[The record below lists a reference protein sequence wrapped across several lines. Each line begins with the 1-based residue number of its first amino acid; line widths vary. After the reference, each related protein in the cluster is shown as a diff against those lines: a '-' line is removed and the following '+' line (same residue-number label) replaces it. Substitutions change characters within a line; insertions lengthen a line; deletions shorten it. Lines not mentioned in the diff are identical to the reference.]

1 MSLKAWIKVTCVFAY
16 MCLVAFVPEMPS
28 IYTLC
33 ISCLGFCLTISASV
47 ILIHFL
53 NTRPPA
59 QKNLLNRILVLLTG
73 VLNLGTVRCFL
84 VSVLAYFWNSELKAV
99 TDAYPAIIAGIF
111 SVRFYTIME
120 IIVICILS
128 TGRLLL
134 FSNPAI
140 FNNLA
145 PFATPGA
152 VFAGLL
158 ALGISALDMVLLS
171 FMCSENPNTWM
182 LFIFKSE
189 AGINNIQNN
198 VMNNTTRIIEDD
210 HYAKNTTRIIEDDH
224 YANNTTRIIEDDHYA
239 NNTIR
244 IIEDDH
250 YANNTTRI
258 IEDDQLCSLPP
269 TIYIVI
275 TSIMILETSTMVYI
289 FIKEYKKLRRNK
301 VSHAEPSRP
310 VRSEVIWNQ
319 RLIQRSESL
328 PLFKPKVKE
337 NLRRSSLHSVGG
349 TAVDICEA
357 EIVVAVQDISTLT
370 SQLNSNN
377 AGANEIKI
385 LAKQTFQKHFLKTA
399 SFLTTFSLAG
409 MLIKCVSFLTAGSSF
424 RAFPEIA
431 MIRLVAYV
439 PLVLIIYFDKDIL
452 SFISTYL

>member
-1 MSLKAWIKVTCVFAY
+1 MSLKTWIKVTCVFAY
-16 MCLVAFVPEMPS
+16 MCLVAFVPEMPN

-73 VLNLGTVRCFL
+73 VLNLGTARCFL

-171 FMCSENPNTWM
+171 FICSENPNTWM

-210 HYAKNTTRIIEDDH
+210 HYA
-224 YANNTTRIIEDDHYA
+224 
-239 NNTIR
+239 
-244 IIEDDH
+244 
-250 YANNTTRI
+250 NNTTRI

-275 TSIMILETSTMVYI
+275 TSTMILETSTMVYI

-357 EIVVAVQDISTLT
+357 EIVAAAHDISTLT
-370 SQLNSNN
+370 SQQNSNN
-377 AGANEIKI
+377 SGANEIKI
-385 LAKQTFQKHFLKTA
+385 LAKQTFQKYFLKKCQFYNNFF
-399 SFLTTFSLAG
+399 SGWNVNKMCFLFNCWKLLQS
-409 MLIKCVSFLTAGSSF
+409 
-424 RAFPEIA
+424 
-431 MIRLVAYV
+431 
-439 PLVLIIYFDKDIL
+439 
-452 SFISTYL
+452 IS

>member
-1 MSLKAWIKVTCVFAY
+1 MSLKTWIKVTCVFAY

-210 HYAKNTTRIIEDDH
+210 HYA
-224 YANNTTRIIEDDHYA
+224 
-239 NNTIR
+239 
-244 IIEDDH
+244 
-250 YANNTTRI
+250 NNTTRI

-275 TSIMILETSTMVYI
+275 TSTMILETSTMVYI

-328 PLFKPKVKE
+328 PLFKSKVKE
-337 NLRRSSLHSVGG
+337 NLRRYSLHSVGG

-357 EIVVAVQDISTLT
+357 EIVAAAHDISTLT
-370 SQLNSNN
+370 SQQNSNN
-377 AGANEIKI
+377 SGANEIKI

-399 SFLTTFSLAG
+399 SFSTTFSLAG

>member
-224 YANNTTRIIEDDHYA
+224 YANNTTRIIEDD
-239 NNTIR
+239 
-244 IIEDDH
+244 
-250 YANNTTRI
+250 
-258 IEDDQLCSLPP
+258 QLCSLPP

-337 NLRRSSLHSVGG
+337 NLRRSSLHSVRG

>member
-1 MSLKAWIKVTCVFAY
+1 MSLKTWIKVTCIFAY
-16 MCLVAFVPEMPS
+16 MCLVTFVPEMPS
-28 IYTLC
+28 IYTFC
-33 ISCLGFCLTISASV
+33 TNCLGFCLTISASV
-47 ILIHFL
+47 ILIYFL

-73 VLNLGTVRCFL
+73 VLSLGTARCFL
-84 VSVLAYFWNSELKAV
+84 VSLVACFWNSELKAV

-182 LFIFKSE
+182 LFIFKAE

-210 HYAKNTTRIIEDDH
+210 HYAN
-224 YANNTTRIIEDDHYA
+224 Y
-239 NNTIR
+239 
-244 IIEDDH
+244 
-250 YANNTTRI
+250 TTRI

-275 TSIMILETSTMVYI
+275 TSTMILETSTLIYI

-301 VSHAEPSRP
+301 VSHAEPSRS

-328 PLFKPKVKE
+328 PLVNSKVKE
-337 NLRRSSLHSVGG
+337 NLRRYSLHSVGG
-349 TAVDICEA
+349 TAVDVCEA
-357 EIVVAVQDISTLT
+357 EIVVAAHDISTLT
-370 SQLNSNN
+370 SQQNSNN

-399 SFLTTFSLAG
+399 SFITTFSLAG
-409 MLIKCVSFLTAGSSF
+409 LLIKCVSFITAGSSF

-439 PLVLIIYFDKDIL
+439 LLVLIIYFDKDIL
-452 SFISTYL
+452 SYISTYL

>member
-1 MSLKAWIKVTCVFAY
+1 MSLKTWIKVTCVFAY
-16 MCLVAFVPEMPS
+16 MCLVAFVPEIPS

-210 HYAKNTTRIIEDDH
+210 HYA
-224 YANNTTRIIEDDHYA
+224 
-239 NNTIR
+239 
-244 IIEDDH
+244 
-250 YANNTTRI
+250 NNTTRI

-328 PLFKPKVKE
+328 PLFKSKVKE

-357 EIVVAVQDISTLT
+357 EIVAAAHDISTLT
-370 SQLNSNN
+370 SQQNSNN
-377 AGANEIKI
+377 SGANEIKI
-385 LAKQTFQKHFLKTA
+385 LAKQTFQKYFLKTA
-399 SFLTTFSLAG
+399 SFITTFSLAE

>member
-1 MSLKAWIKVTCVFAY
+1 MSLKTWIKVTCIFAY
-16 MCLVAFVPEMPS
+16 MCLVTFVPEMPS
-28 IYTLC
+28 IYTFC
-33 ISCLGFCLTISASV
+33 TNCLGFCLTISASV
-47 ILIHFL
+47 ILIYFL

-73 VLNLGTVRCFL
+73 VLSLGTARCFL
-84 VSVLAYFWNSELKAV
+84 VSLVACFWNSELKAV

-182 LFIFKSE
+182 LFIFKAE

-198 VMNNTTRIIEDD
+198 VMN
-210 HYAKNTTRIIEDDH
+210 NTTRIIEDDH

-239 NNTIR
+239 NNTTR

-250 YANNTTRI
+250 YANYTTRI

-275 TSIMILETSTMVYI
+275 TSTMILETSTLIYI

-301 VSHAEPSRP
+301 VSHAEPSRS

-328 PLFKPKVKE
+328 PLVNSKVKE
-337 NLRRSSLHSVGG
+337 NLRRYSLHSVGG
-349 TAVDICEA
+349 TAVDVCEA
-357 EIVVAVQDISTLT
+357 EIVVAAHDISTLT
-370 SQLNSNN
+370 SQQNSNN

-399 SFLTTFSLAG
+399 SFITTFSLAG
-409 MLIKCVSFLTAGSSF
+409 LLIKCVSFITAGSSF

-439 PLVLIIYFDKDIL
+439 LLVLIIYFDKDIL
-452 SFISTYL
+452 SYISTYL

>member
-1 MSLKAWIKVTCVFAY
+1 MSLKTWIKVTCIFAY
-16 MCLVAFVPEMPS
+16 MCLVTFVPEMPS
-28 IYTLC
+28 IYTFC
-33 ISCLGFCLTISASV
+33 TNCLGFCLTISASV
-47 ILIHFL
+47 ILIYFL

-73 VLNLGTVRCFL
+73 VLSLGTARCFL
-84 VSVLAYFWNSELKAV
+84 VSLVACFWNSELKAV

-182 LFIFKSE
+182 LFIFKAE

-210 HYAKNTTRIIEDDH
+210 HYA
-224 YANNTTRIIEDDHYA
+224 
-239 NNTIR
+239 
-244 IIEDDH
+244 
-250 YANNTTRI
+250 NNTTRI
-258 IEDDQLCSLPP
+258 IEDDQICSLPP

-275 TSIMILETSTMVYI
+275 TSTMILETSTLIYI

-301 VSHAEPSRP
+301 VSHAEPSRS

-328 PLFKPKVKE
+328 PLVNSKVKE
-337 NLRRSSLHSVGG
+337 NLRRYSLHSVGG
-349 TAVDICEA
+349 TAVDVCEA
-357 EIVVAVQDISTLT
+357 VVAAHDISTLT
-370 SQLNSNN
+370 SQQNSNN

-399 SFLTTFSLAG
+399 SFITTFSLAG
-409 MLIKCVSFLTAGSSF
+409 LLIKCVSFITAGSSF

-439 PLVLIIYFDKDIL
+439 LLVLIIYFDKDIL
-452 SFISTYL
+452 SYISTYL

>member
-1 MSLKAWIKVTCVFAY
+1 MSLKTWIKVTCIFAY
-16 MCLVAFVPEMPS
+16 MCLVTFVPEMPS
-28 IYTLC
+28 IYTFC
-33 ISCLGFCLTISASV
+33 TNCLGFCLTISASV
-47 ILIHFL
+47 ILIYFL

-73 VLNLGTVRCFL
+73 VLSLGTARCFL
-84 VSVLAYFWNSELKAV
+84 VSLVACFWNSELKAV

-182 LFIFKSE
+182 LFIFKAE

-210 HYAKNTTRIIEDDH
+210 HYA
-224 YANNTTRIIEDDHYA
+224 
-239 NNTIR
+239 
-244 IIEDDH
+244 
-250 YANNTTRI
+250 NNTTRI
-258 IEDDQLCSLPP
+258 IEDDQICSLPP

-275 TSIMILETSTMVYI
+275 TSTMILETSTLIYI

-301 VSHAEPSRP
+301 VSHAEPSRS

-328 PLFKPKVKE
+328 PLVNSKVKE
-337 NLRRSSLHSVGG
+337 NLRRYSLHSVGG
-349 TAVDICEA
+349 TAVDVCEA
-357 EIVVAVQDISTLT
+357 EIVVAAHDISTLT
-370 SQLNSNN
+370 SQQNSNN

-399 SFLTTFSLAG
+399 SFITTFSLAG
-409 MLIKCVSFLTAGSSF
+409 LLIKCVSFITAGSSF

-439 PLVLIIYFDKDIL
+439 LLVLIIYFDKDIL
-452 SFISTYL
+452 SYISTYL